1 MGKVL
6 VVPMVVEPAN
16 PTDGR
21 RSHDETALDSAAA
34 RLVCMY
40 LERVPAAY
48 ADEIERDLRL
58 SNQVLAPVLDALTE
72 HGVVR
77 ERESLYVLSADD
89 ED

>member
-1 MGKVL
+1 MG
-6 VVPMVVEPAN
+6 VEPVN

-21 RSHDETALDSAAA
+21 RSREHAELDSAAA

-72 HGVVR
+72 HGIVR
-77 ERESLYVLSADD
+77 ERESLYVLSTDD
-89 ED
+89 MD